1 MNTIKATIT
10 DIKSV
15 DNLNIV
21 TFKSNG
27 LSMKMMSLDLSNSI
41 EIGKDVV
48 LYVKPT
54 AVAIGKKI
62 SGMLSYSNRLNAI
75 VESIDNGKLLSS
87 IGLRVDDTLLES
99 IITVDSSKAM
109 ELKIKDE
116 VVALIKSSDLYI
128 MKEKD
133 A

>member
-1 MNTIKATIT
+1 VNTLKATIT

-27 LSMKMMSLDLSNSI
+27 LPLKMMSLDLSNSI

-54 AVAIGKKI
+54 AVGIGKNI
-62 SGMLSYSNRLNAI
+62 SGMFSYSNRLNAV
-75 VESIDNGKLLSS
+75 VESIDNGELLSS
-87 IGLRVDDTLLES
+87 IGLRIYNTILES

-109 ELKIKDE
+109 ELKVQDE
-116 VVALIKSSDLYI
+116 VVVLIKSSDLYI

>member
-27 LSMKMMSLDLSNSI
+27 LSLKMMSLDLSSAI

-54 AVAIGKKI
+54 AVGIGKNL
-62 SGMLSYSNRLNAI
+62 SGMLSYSNRLNAVI
-75 VESIDNGKLLSS
+75 KTVNNGKLLSTIS
-87 IGLRVDDTLLES
+87 LKIDDTVLES
-99 IITVDSSKAM
+99 IITVDSSKMM
-109 ELKIKDE
+109 ELKVKDE
-116 VVALIKSSDLYI
+116 VVVLIKSSDLYI

>member
-1 MNTIKATIT
+1 VNTIKATIT

-27 LSMKMMSLDLSNSI
+27 LSLKMMSLDLSSAI

-54 AVAIGKKI
+54 AVGIGKNL
-62 SGMLSYSNRLNAI
+62 SGMLSYSNRLNAVI
-75 VESIDNGKLLSS
+75 KTVNNGKLLSTIS
-87 IGLRVDDTLLES
+87 LKIDDTVLES
-99 IITVDSSKAM
+99 IITVDSSKMM
-109 ELKIKDE
+109 ELKVKDE
-116 VVALIKSSDLYI
+116 VVVLIKSSDLYI

>member
-1 MNTIKATIT
+1 MNTLKATIT

-27 LSMKMMSLDLSNSI
+27 LPLKMMSLDLSNSI

-54 AVAIGKKI
+54 AVGIGKNI
-62 SGMLSYSNRLNAI
+62 SGMFSYSNRLNAV
-75 VESIDNGKLLSS
+75 VESIDNGELLSS
-87 IGLRVDDTLLES
+87 IGLRIYNTILES

-109 ELKIKDE
+109 ELKVQDE
-116 VVALIKSSDLYI
+116 VVVLIKSSDLYI